1 MPEPLFDATA
11 QAFADGIDRSIAA
24 HRYLRGALF
33 VEAVER
39 FVPKGGRILD
49 FGCGPGRIARLVA
62 SAGYSVEGV
71 DPSSGMIALAAAQPL
86 GGAEAHFR
94 VLETDGS
101 HLPTAS
107 YDAVVCSSVLEYVP
121 DARGLLKHFHRTLR
135 PGGALVLS
143 FSNRRSLL
151 RAWSTWRGR
160 SRLPHL
166 ALTHHVLDAGGIA
179 GLLAET
185 GFDVV
190 SEPVFFEAAPFDK
203 RPALRGLSASSWIGV
218 LGLLVAKRAAR

>member
-1 MPEPLFDATA
+1 MPEPLFDRTA

-39 FVPKGGRILD
+39 HVPRGGRILD

-62 SAGYSVEGV
+62 GAGYSVEGV
-71 DPSSGMIALAAAQPL
+71 DPSPGMIDLARAQEL
-86 GGAEAHFR
+86 RGADAHFE

-101 HLPTAS
+101 HLPTARF
-107 YDAVVCSSVLEYVP
+107 DAIVCSSVLEYVP
-121 DARGLLKHFHRTLR
+121 DARGLLVHFHRTLK

-143 FSNRRSLL
+143 FSNRRSLV
-151 RAWSTWRGR
+151 RAWSSWRGR

-166 ALTHHVLDAGGIA
+166 ALTHHVLDAAGITR
-179 GLLAET
+179 LLAET
-185 GFDVV
+185 GFEVV
-190 SEPVFFEAAPFDK
+190 TEPVFFEAAPFDK
-203 RPALRGLSASSWIGV
+203 RRPLRGLSASSWIGV
-218 LGLLVAKRAAR
+218 LGLLVARRVAR